1 MTRRWAALSADAE
14 RGTASI
20 FVLGLIVVL
29 FAVVG
34 LVADGGRAVNARVAI
49 MDNAEQAARA
59 AANKLDAADLSA
71 GVVTI
76 DQDDA
81 AVAAT
86 DFLVAAGYDADRTVV
101 GVDGNQVTVTVDDEV
116 PTTLLQLAG
125 IRSFTVHG
133 EATARAALGIND
145 ELGAP

>member
-1 MTRRWAALSADAE
+1 MTRRWVVSRAEADQ
-14 RGTASI
+14 GTASI

-34 LVADGGRAVNARVAI
+34 LVADGGRSVNARVAI
-49 MDNAEQAARA
+49 MDNAEQAARV
-59 AANKLDAADLSA
+59 AANQLDAADLSA
-71 GVVTI
+71 GVITI

-81 AVAAT
+81 AAAAT
-86 DFLVAAGYDADRTVV
+86 AFLVAAGYDAGRANVE
-101 GVDGNQVTVTVDDEV
+101 VDGNQVTVTVDDQV

-133 EATARAALGIND
+133 EASARAALGIND